1 MSTQTQQP
9 SKDFARAFPTRH
21 TELNR
26 IAHLLNTGRSVI
38 VVCLAGDGPAALA
51 NELGRQVVAAGEPPA
66 DVLRCSAHTTAATLE
81 SFLSHVPSTHPRI
94 LVAPGLLPDAAVEIV
109 DQALQPG
116 QAPVAFFADGDR
128 LRSVIASDTVGGQL
142 AAAWQNGDIDR
153 LDLAPLTDHEIESVI
168 LDRLGTGVL
177 DDLQVRTLI
186 ALADGQPLLARDLVD
201 DATAYP
207 ERVPRRY
214 PRPGVDTATFGS
226 LALSRMTARIN
237 RMDPSLAQ
245 TAARLAQLSPL
256 PMPTASRLF
265 GESELSQ
272 LVGNRLATE
281 SMASGQRTLT
291 VSPLYSAAM
300 GEHGSS
306 VFDDIEFSSRLI
318 SLWRSGYPVNEAI
331 LLGLSHSLMRAPAP
345 VSSEQADLVLAA
357 AAAAN
362 RLGDG
367 MEAKALLATAQRSS
381 ELSQEQ
387 QNQATLEG
395 LKAHLNLGEHPAALA
410 AAESLVAHTTD
421 PVDFEWLYHAA
432 VATAWTPETPDW
444 WTDLLDSPLMA
455 AWPGAATALTCF
467 IGESTGSADPTV
479 DMDVVGH
486 DPTNSVE
493 VRLLALSFSCAAH
506 VNLNNGAALEQ
517 SVVAGMRLADEVMAR
532 PRSERSDFLLSLVA
546 LFQLSASTSATFAGV
561 QVDRTR
567 VGIMNTIGHATAL
580 TSRSG
585 WNYAMCSG
593 WMAAASRAVEGDE
606 AAARLDFKYADAMVR
621 PAFFPL
627 MWCMHAGFSAVLLT
641 TLGQRRELTPYF
653 AQRARQVLRPRAKA
667 ALGLLATAEQGD
679 LPDFVAPDAPAW
691 APRMALT
698 ALWSAKRMTLAEIVG
713 VLDTIP
719 PSTLPAGLAQ
729 ERHLRAAAS
738 GDPDELM
745 KAGQALVST
754 GQTANARMAFIRA
767 RALFLG
773 RRSVAKATAAGQ
785 SLSALEG
792 SGAVAAV
799 PTRVPDSAVPLGR
812 ASTLSERELE
822 VAQLIAEGLTNVQ
835 IAQRLVLSVR
845 TVESHVLQ
853 ARAKLN
859 VAKRRDIPGALLE
872 VHDAD

>member
-1 MSTQTQQP
+1 MPTQTQQP

-21 TELNR
+21 TELSR
-26 IAHLLNTGRSVI
+26 IAHLLNTGRSVM
-38 VVCLAGDGPAALA
+38 VVCLAGDGPAGLA

-66 DVLRCSAHTTAATLE
+66 DVLRCSAHTKTATLE
-81 SFLSHVPSTHPRI
+81 SFLSQVPSTHPRI
-94 LVAPGLLPDAAVEIV
+94 LVAPGLLPDAAVEV
-109 DQALQPG
+109 LDEALQPG
-116 QAPVAFFADGDR
+116 QAPVAFFVDGDR
-128 LRSVIASDTVGGQL
+128 LRSVTDGDTVGGQL
-142 AAAWQNGDIDR
+142 SAAWQNGDIDR
-153 LDLAPLTDHEIESVI
+153 IDLAPLTDHEVEAVI
-168 LDRLGTGVL
+168 VDRLGPGVL
-177 DDLQVRTLI
+177 DDLQVRTLV
-186 ALADGQPLLARDLVD
+186 ALADGQRLLAQDLVD

-214 PRPGVDTATFGS
+214 PRPGVDAATFGS
-226 LALSRMTARIN
+226 FALSRMAARIN

-245 TAARLAQLSPL
+245 TAAQLAQLSPL

-265 GESELSQ
+265 GESALSQ

-281 SMASGQRTLT
+281 SVASGQRTLT

-300 GEHGSS
+300 GGHGSS

-318 SLWRSGYPVNEAI
+318 ALWRSGYPVNEAI
-331 LLGLSHSLMRAPAP
+331 LLGLSHSLMRASAP
-345 VSSEQADLVLAA
+345 VSAEQAGLVLAA

-367 MEAKALLATAQRSS
+367 MEAKALLATAQRCPD
-381 ELSQEQ
+381 LSQEQ
-387 QNQATLEG
+387 QNQVTLER
-395 LKAHLNLGEHPAALA
+395 LKAHLNLGEHPAALT
-410 AAESLVAHTTD
+410 AAESLLAHAAD
-421 PVDFEWLYHAA
+421 PVDFEWLYYAA
-432 VATAWTPETPDW
+432 VATAWAPETPDW
-444 WTDLLDSPLMA
+444 WTDLLGSPVMA

-467 IGESTGSADPTV
+467 IGESTGTADPTC
-479 DMDVVGH
+479 DMDGVGH
-486 DPTNSVE
+486 DPTNPVE

-517 SVVAGMRLADEVMAR
+517 SVVTGMRLADEVMTR
-532 PRSERSDFLLSLVA
+532 PQSERPDILLSLAA

-585 WNYAMCSG
+585 WNDAMCSG
-593 WMAAASRAVEGDE
+593 WMAAAFRAVEGNE

-627 MWCMHAGFSAVLLT
+627 MWCMHAGFSAILLT

-667 ALGLLATAEQGD
+667 ALGLLATAEEGD

-698 ALWSAKRMTLAEIVG
+698 ALWSAKRMTAAEIVG

-719 PSTLPAGLAQ
+719 TSTLPAGLAQ

-738 GDPDELM
+738 GDPDALM
-745 KAGQALVST
+745 DAGRDLTMTGQTAAARMAYTRARTIYLGRRAAAKSSAAGQAL
-754 GQTANARMAFIRA
+754 
-767 RALFLG
+767 
-773 RRSVAKATAAGQ
+773 ATLD
-785 SLSALEG
+785 S
-792 SGAVAAV
+792 SGAVTPIPAPRTDTASGSRAAK
-799 PTRVPDSAVPLGR
+799 
-812 ASTLSERELE
+812 LSERELE
-822 VAQLIAEGLTNVQ
+822 VAHLIEEGLTNVQ